1 MNQLNNNN
9 IEQEISNS
17 YKINYGKS
25 CRPIERWDRFTQE
38 ELLIPTK
45 TMNKTMLLG
54 ILERL
59 ISNFA
64 ENRSGLPDLIV
75 YNNNELFFQK

>member
-1 MNQLNNNN
+1 
-9 IEQEISNS
+9 
-17 YKINYGKS
+17 
-25 CRPIERWDRFTQE
+25 
-38 ELLIPTK
+38 
-45 TMNKTMLLG
+45 MNKTMLLG

-75 YNNNELFFQK
+75 YNNNELFFSEVKSERDRVSDKQMSWHLF